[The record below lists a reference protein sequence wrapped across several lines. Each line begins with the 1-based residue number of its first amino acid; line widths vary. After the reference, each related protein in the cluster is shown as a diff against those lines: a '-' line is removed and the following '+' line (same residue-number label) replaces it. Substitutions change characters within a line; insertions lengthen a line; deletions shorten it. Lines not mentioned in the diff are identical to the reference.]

1 MRPSGGFDPEQ
12 CDPDVTGGTPSRPPV
27 GYPFPVTPKTSASEL
42 VTLRG
47 KWQKQHKRL
56 YDRDTG
62 LPTVAALM
70 EELVTQLRERG
81 SLSILSFCPGSE
93 GRVEE
98 VWGWK
103 AYDDLLLDFVR
114 RLKSFQAD
122 GILPA
127 GTFCLPHVSSDEV
140 LLVIDPKAASL
151 DRVPA
156 LEQKAAELD
165 LFIRG
170 YLAERADLS
179 GRFRSFV
186 GASRI
191 HSDPRRRPERLV
203 YSGIRDARD
212 RVTRQT
218 VRAEIRGAAFLQEAI
233 NRRDFTPVFQ
243 PVFDL
248 ANGEMIGIE
257 ALSRGPKGSDLES
270 GEALFSL
277 AERTELLGPLERVCR
292 ELTLEAASVDN
303 GGRKLFMNLSPAAAS
318 DPEFL
323 GPRFRD
329 SLASFGMSP
338 ESIVLEITER
348 TYVVYESLF
357 REVLSRFR
365 EQNFGIAVDDVG
377 TGYSSLA
384 SLADIQPDYLKFDHL
399 FVRDLDRR
407 QIKQDLLEAL
417 MSFARKMKTRVI
429 AEGIETREELEALRS
444 LGVEYGQGFL
454 LASPMPMEEIPGY
467 YRVAV

>member
-1 MRPSGGFDPEQ
+1 M
-12 CDPDVTGGTPSRPPV
+12 T
-27 GYPFPVTPKTSASEL
+27 KTSASEL
-42 VTLRG
+42 VALRG
-47 KWQKQHKRL
+47 KWQKERKQL

-70 EELVTQLRERG
+70 EDLLAQLRERG
-81 SLSILSFCPGSE
+81 SLSILSFSPGSE

-103 AYDDLLLDFVR
+103 AYDDLLVDFVR

-122 GILPA
+122 GIIPA

-140 LLVIDPKAASL
+140 LLMIDPEAAAG
-151 DRVPA
+151 DRIPA

-170 YLAERADLS
+170 YLAERADLP

-186 GASRI
+186 GASRV
-191 HSDPRRRPERLV
+191 HADPRRRPERLV
-203 YSGIRDARD
+203 YSAVRDARD

-218 VRAEIRGAAFLQEAI
+218 IRAEIRGAAVLQEI
-233 NRRDFTPVFQ
+233 ITRRDITPMFQ
-243 PVFDL
+243 PVLDL
-248 ANGEMIGIE
+248 STGEMIGME

-270 GEALFSL
+270 GETLFSL

-292 ELTLEAASVDN
+292 DVTLRAASATGY
-303 GGRKLFMNLSPAAAS
+303 GGKLFMNISPAAAS

-329 SLASFGMSP
+329 SLAAFGIAP

-357 REVLSRFR
+357 REVLRRFR

-384 SLADIQPDYLKFDHL
+384 SLADIQPDYLKFDHV

-417 MSFARKMKTRVI
+417 MSFARKMNTRVI
-429 AEGIETREELEALRS
+429 AEGIETREELEALRG
-444 LGVEYGQGFL
+444 LGVEYGQGFFF
-454 LASPMPMEEIPGY
+454 APPVAMDEISRY
-467 YRVAV
+467 SRVAV

>member
-1 MRPSGGFDPEQ
+1 MSKG
-12 CDPDVTGGTPSRPPV
+12 S
-27 GYPFPVTPKTSASEL
+27 SSEL
-42 VTLRG
+42 VALRG
-47 KWQKQHKRL
+47 KWQKQHKSL
-56 YDRDTG
+56 HDRDTG

-70 EELVTQLRERG
+70 EELVAELRDRG
-81 SLSILSFCPGSE
+81 SVSILSFCPGSE

-98 VWGWK
+98 VWGFK

-114 RLKSFQAD
+114 RLKAFQAD
-122 GILPA
+122 GLIPA

-140 LLVIDPKAASL
+140 LLIIDPDAAAR
-151 DRVPA
+151 DRIPA

-165 LFIRG
+165 MFIRG

-186 GASRI
+186 GSARI
-191 HSDPRRRPERLV
+191 HADPRRRPERLV

-218 VRAEIRGAAFLQEAI
+218 VRAEIRGAALLQEAI

-243 PVFDL
+243 PVIDL
-248 ANGEMIGIE
+248 VTGEMIGME
-257 ALSRGPKGSDLES
+257 ALSRGPVGSDFES
-270 GEALFSL
+270 GEVLFSL

-292 ELTLEAASVDN
+292 DLALEAAADYTA
-303 GGRKLFMNLSPAAAS
+303 GRKLFMNLSPAAAS

-329 SLASFGMSP
+329 SLASFGLSP

-348 TYVVYESLF
+348 TYVVYEGLF
-357 REVLSRFR
+357 RDVLSRFR

-384 SLADIQPDYLKFDHL
+384 SLAEIQPDYLKFDHV

-407 QIKQDLLEAL
+407 QVKQNLLEAL
-417 MSFARKMKTRVI
+417 LSFAHKMHTRVI
-429 AEGIETREELEALRS
+429 AEGIETREELEALRG

-454 LASPMPMEEIPGY
+454 FAAPVPIDEISRY
-467 YRVAV
+467 DRVAV

>member
-1 MRPSGGFDPEQ
+1 M
-12 CDPDVTGGTPSRPPV
+12 T
-27 GYPFPVTPKTSASEL
+27 KTSSSEL
-42 VTLRG
+42 VALRG

-70 EELVTQLRERG
+70 EELVAELRDRG
-81 SLSILSFCPGSE
+81 SVSILSFCPGSE

-114 RLKSFQAD
+114 RLKAFQAD
-122 GILPA
+122 GLVPA

-140 LLVIDPKAASL
+140 LLVIDPEAAAR
-151 DRVPA
+151 DRIPA

-165 LFIRG
+165 MFIRG

-186 GASRI
+186 GSARI
-191 HSDPRRRPERLV
+191 HADPRRRPERLV

-218 VRAEIRGAAFLQEAI
+218 VRAEIRGAALLQEAI

-243 PVFDL
+243 PVIDL
-248 ANGEMIGIE
+248 VTGEMIGME

-270 GEALFSL
+270 GEVLFSL

-292 ELTLEAASVDN
+292 ELTLEAASAYTTA
-303 GGRKLFMNLSPAAAS
+303 GRKLFMNLSPAAAS

-329 SLASFGMSP
+329 SLASFGLSP

-357 REVLSRFR
+357 HDVLSRFR

-384 SLADIQPDYLKFDHL
+384 SLAEIEPDYLKFDHV

-407 QIKQDLLEAL
+407 QVKQNLLEAL
-417 MSFARKMKTRVI
+417 LSFAHKMRTRVI
-429 AEGIETREELEALRS
+429 AEGIETREELEALRG

-454 LASPMPMEEIPGY
+454 FAAAVPIDEISRY
-467 YRVAV
+467 DRVAV

>member
-1 MRPSGGFDPEQ
+1 MSKG
-12 CDPDVTGGTPSRPPV
+12 
-27 GYPFPVTPKTSASEL
+27 SASEL

-47 KWQKQHKRL
+47 KWQKQHKSL
-56 YDRDTG
+56 HDRDTG

-70 EELVTQLRERG
+70 EELVAELRDRG
-81 SLSILSFCPGSE
+81 SVSILSFCPGSE

-98 VWGWK
+98 VWGFK

-114 RLKSFQAD
+114 RLKAFQAD
-122 GILPA
+122 GLIPA

-140 LLVIDPKAASL
+140 LLIIDPDAAAR
-151 DRVPA
+151 DRIPA

-165 LFIRG
+165 MFIRG

-186 GASRI
+186 GSARI
-191 HSDPRRRPERLV
+191 HADPRRRPERLV

-218 VRAEIRGAAFLQEAI
+218 VRAEIRGAALLQEAI

-243 PVFDL
+243 PVIDL
-248 ANGEMIGIE
+248 VTGEMIGME
-257 ALSRGPKGSDLES
+257 ALSRGPVGSEFES
-270 GEALFSL
+270 GEVLFSL

-292 ELTLEAASVDN
+292 DLALEAAADYTA
-303 GGRKLFMNLSPAAAS
+303 GRKLFMNLSPAAAS

-329 SLASFGMSP
+329 SLASFGLSP

-348 TYVVYESLF
+348 TYVVYEGLF
-357 REVLSRFR
+357 RDVLSRFR

-384 SLADIQPDYLKFDHL
+384 SLAEIQPDYLKFDHV

-407 QIKQDLLEAL
+407 QVKQNLLEAL
-417 MSFARKMKTRVI
+417 LSFAHKMHTRVI
-429 AEGIETREELEALRS
+429 AEGIETREELEALRG

-454 LASPMPMEEIPGY
+454 FAAPVPIDEISRY
-467 YRVAV
+467 DRVAV

>member
-1 MRPSGGFDPEQ
+1 M
-12 CDPDVTGGTPSRPPV
+12 T
-27 GYPFPVTPKTSASEL
+27 KTSASEL
-42 VTLRG
+42 VALRG
-47 KWQKQHKRL
+47 KWQKERKRL

-70 EELVTQLRERG
+70 EDLVGQLRERG
-81 SLSILSFCPGSE
+81 SLSILSFSPGSE

-103 AYDDLLLDFVR
+103 AYDDLLVDFVR

-122 GILPA
+122 GIIPA
-127 GTFCLPHVSSDEV
+127 GVFCLPHVSSDEV
-140 LLVIDPKAASL
+140 LLMIDPEAAAR
-151 DRVPA
+151 DRIPA
-156 LEQKAAELD
+156 LEQKAGELD

-170 YLAERADLS
+170 YLAERADLP

-186 GASRI
+186 GASRV
-191 HSDPRRRPERLV
+191 HADPRRRPERLV
-203 YSGIRDARD
+203 YSAVRDARD

-218 VRAEIRGAAFLQEAI
+218 IRAEIRGAAILQEII
-233 NRRDFTPVFQ
+233 NRRDITPLFQ
-243 PVFDL
+243 PVIDL
-248 ANGEMIGIE
+248 STGEMIGME

-270 GEALFSL
+270 GETLFSL

-292 ELTLEAASVDN
+292 DVSLQAAAAN
-303 GGRKLFMNLSPAAAS
+303 LNGRKLFMNLSPAAAS

-329 SLASFGMSP
+329 SLASFGIAPS
-338 ESIVLEITER
+338 SIVLEITER

-357 REVLSRFR
+357 RDVLSRFR

-384 SLADIQPDYLKFDHL
+384 SLADIQPDYLKFDHV

-417 MSFARKMKTRVI
+417 MSFARKMNTRVI
-429 AEGIETREELEALRS
+429 AEGIETREELEALRA

-454 LASPMPMEEIPGY
+454 FAPGVPIDEISRY
-467 YRVAV
+467 HRVAV

>member
-1 MRPSGGFDPEQ
+1 MTK
-12 CDPDVTGGTPSRPPV
+12 TGS
-27 GYPFPVTPKTSASEL
+27 SEL

-47 KWQKQHKRL
+47 KWQRERKRL
-56 YDRDTG
+56 YDPDTG

-70 EELVTQLRERG
+70 EDLVAQLKERG
-81 SLSILSFCPGSE
+81 TLSILSFSPGSE

-103 AYDDLLLDFVR
+103 AYDDLLVDFVR

-122 GILPA
+122 GIIPA

-140 LLVIDPKAASL
+140 LLVIDPEAAAR
-151 DRVPA
+151 DRIPA
-156 LEQKAAELD
+156 LEQKAGELD

-170 YLAERADLS
+170 YLAERADLP

-186 GASRI
+186 GASRV
-191 HSDPRRRPERLV
+191 HADPRRRPERLV
-203 YSGIRDARD
+203 YSAVRDARD

-218 VRAEIRGAAFLQEAI
+218 IRAEIRGAAILQEII
-233 NRRDFTPVFQ
+233 NRRDITALFQ
-243 PVFDL
+243 PVLDIST
-248 ANGEMIGIE
+248 GEMIGME

-270 GEALFSL
+270 GETLFSL

-292 ELTLEAASVDN
+292 DLTLQAVSLEGEGLNRGD
-303 GGRKLFMNLSPAAAS
+303 GLKLFMNLSPAAAS

-329 SLASFGMSP
+329 SLAAFGIAP

-357 REVLSRFR
+357 RDVLSRFR

-384 SLADIQPDYLKFDHL
+384 SLADIEPDYLKFDHV

-417 MSFARKMKTRVI
+417 MSFARKMNTRVI
-429 AEGIETREELEALRS
+429 AEGIETREELVALRG

-454 LASPMPMEEIPGY
+454 FAPPVPMDEISRY
-467 YRVAV
+467 HRVAV